1 VDRFWRDEP
10 ATDQQKRRAD
20 ALGIKY
26 PPHITRGDLADLII
40 PQSVPQR
47 RWYEVSFRQRLM
59 WAAVTAV
66 LLVVLLMLQW
76 PWYEIVIVLCGIGV
90 LAVVGRI
97 NVHNWF
103 LGFVITSCV
112 LLVTGYSYPPSNPLT
127 SSQAAVLWSVIGEVF
142 FLRLLGFRTTQIVIP
157 LAVVLGMIFIA
168 DCAVV
173 SPHSALA
180 PVYGLGFNTICFA
193 GAVIVAEVIGRCL
206 GR

>member
-1 VDRFWRDEP
+1 MDHSWRDEP
-10 ATDQQKRRAD
+10 ATDQQKRHAD
-20 ALGIKY
+20 ELGIKY
-26 PPHITRGDLADLII
+26 PPHITRGDLADLIVA
-40 PQSVPQR
+40 QAVPQR

-59 WAAVTAV
+59 WAAVAVV
-66 LLVVLLMLQW
+66 LLVVLVILQW
-76 PWYEIVIVLCGIGV
+76 PWYEIVIVLCGVGV
-90 LAVVGRI
+90 PAVVGRI
-97 NVHNWF
+97 EVNWF

-112 LLVTGYSYPPSNPLT
+112 LLVTGFLYPADNPLT
-127 SSQAAVLWSVIGEVF
+127 SSQAAVLWSVIGEIF
-142 FLRLLGFRTTQIVIP
+142 LLRLLGFRTTQMLVP
-157 LAVVLGMIFIA
+157 LVVVLGMIFFA